1 MAELLLELFSEEI
14 PARMQARAA
23 EDLKRLVTDKL
34 KEAGLTWTH
43 VEAFATPR
51 RLALVVDGLPVETP
65 DTVEERKGPRADAP
79 AQAIEGFLK
88 SVGMTR
94 DQLEERDTGKGVVL
108 FAVIKEKGSVTA
120 DILPGII
127 NDVITNFPWQKSM
140 RLGTGTFKWV
150 RPLRRILAV
159 FSGKPLEGYLPNLL
173 ERPQGRSF
181 DEGNSDLNQFRLT
194 NETSGHRF
202 LSPEPFAVKDF
213 ADYQAKLQKAHV
225 LLDAQDRKAKIMAD
239 AKLLAAD
246 AGLSLIDDNALLD
259 EVAGLV
265 EWPVALLGSFDPA
278 FLEVPAEVLTATMR
292 ANQKYFSL
300 KRMTPVRPEPF
311 DAACGVAQD
320 SPVEGRAA
328 TGFDK
333 LSPNGEVSALAPNF
347 IVIANMETKDKGRAI
362 IAGNERVLKARL
374 SDAKF
379 FWDQDL
385 KIKLED
391 RVPALDGIV
400 FHAKLGS
407 IGDKVKRVMA
417 LAEHL
422 APLVGADVNEA
433 KRAAYLAKADL
444 VSGVVGEFPE
454 VQGVMGR
461 YYALRQGEPAA
472 VADAIADHYSPK
484 GPEDKCPTAP
494 VSIAVAMADKI
505 DTLLGFF
512 RVDEKPT
519 GSKDPFALR
528 RSALGVIRLI
538 TENNVRL
545 SLVEVIEFSEDIQ
558 MQQIYE
564 NKVRQAQSST
574 SPQIVAT
581 GKVTAPAK
589 GFSKKLSPNTI
600 NLLDFFADRLKVQQK
615 EKGVRHDLIDAV
627 FSLGGEDDLVRLI
640 DRVQALQ
647 QMLATEDGAT
657 LLAAYRR
664 GSNIVG
670 IEEKKDKR
678 AYVGGV
684 IGERLK
690 LPEEQALYQKLL
702 DVKARVAAA
711 VAHEQWIEAMTAVA
725 ALRAPIDAFFDK
737 VTVNDADAT
746 LRENRLNLLAEFRAT
761 LSAVADFSKIE
772 G

>member
-34 KEAGLTWTH
+34 KEAGLTW
-43 VEAFATPR
+43 EKADAFASPR
-51 RLALVVDGLPVETP
+51 RLTLVVDGLPTTQP

-79 AQAIEGFLK
+79 EKAIDGFLK
-88 SVGMTR
+88 SVGLTR
-94 DQLEERDTGKGVVL
+94 DAVEERDTDKGKVL
-108 FAVIKEKGSVTA
+108 FAVIKKTGRPTA
-120 DILPGII
+120 EVVADFLPAVVHGL
-127 NDVITNFPWQKSM
+127 PWPKSM
-140 RLGTGTFKWV
+140 RWADGSLRWV
-150 RPLRRILAV
+150 RPLQSILGV
-159 FSGKPLEGYLPNLL
+159 FDGKALDVAIEGIKV
-173 ERPQGRSF
+173 S
-181 DEGNSDLNQFRLT
+181 NQTR
-194 NETSGHRF
+194 GHRF

-246 AGLSLIDDNALLD
+246 AGLSLIEDNALLD

-278 FLEVPAEVLTATMR
+278 FLDVPAEVLTATMR

-300 KRMTPVRPEPF
+300 VHPK
-311 DAACGVAQD
+311 
-320 SPVEGRAA
+320 
-328 TGFDK
+328 TGK
-333 LSPNGEVSALAPNF
+333 LAPKF
-347 IVIANMETKDKGRAI
+347 IVIANMETKDKGKAI

-407 IGDKVKRVMA
+407 AGDKVKRVVA
-417 LAEHL
+417 LAEYL

-454 VQGVMGR
+454 VQGIMGR

-484 GPEDKCPTAP
+484 GPDDKCPTAP
-494 VSIAVAMADKI
+494 VSIAVALADKI
-505 DTLLGFF
+505 DTLVGFF
-512 RVDEKPT
+512 GIDEKPT

-528 RSALGVIRLI
+528 RAALGVIRLI
-538 TENNVRL
+538 VENELRL
-545 SLVEVIEFSEDIQ
+545 NLEKTNRYAASVLLEE
-558 MQQIYE
+558 
-564 NKVRQAQSST
+564 SSPAREHILNAWF
-574 SPQIVAT
+574 SPQPGEPQEV
-581 GKVTAPAK
+581 K
-589 GFSKKLSPNTI
+589 GVDIGLAFHLSG
-600 NLLDFFADRLKVQQK
+600 FFADRLKVQQR

-640 DRVQALQ
+640 NRVQALQ
-647 QMLATEDGAT
+647 QMLATEDGAN

-664 GSNIVG
+664 GSNIVT

-678 AYVGGV
+678 AYTGGA

>member
-23 EDLKRLVTDKL
+23 EDLKRLVTNEMTD
-34 KEAGLTWTH
+34 AGLTWTH

-51 RLALVVDGLPVETP
+51 RLTLVVDGLPLETP
-65 DTVEERKGPRADAP
+65 DTVDERKGPRADAP
-79 AQAIEGFLK
+79 AQAIDGFLK

-108 FAVIKEKGSVTA
+108 FAVIREKGRVTA
-120 DILPGII
+120 NVLPAII
-127 NDVITNFPWQKSM
+127 NDVITEFPWPKSM

-150 RPLRRILAV
+150 RPLRRILAI
-159 FSGKPLEGYLPNLL
+159 FNGKVLEDHLPNML
-173 ERPQGRSF
+173 ERPQERSS
-181 DEGNSDLNQFRLT
+181 DWRNPDLNQYTLT

-202 LSPEPFAVKDF
+202 LALDAFTVKDF
-213 ADYQAKLQKAHV
+213 ADYQAKLQKAYV

-246 AGLSLIDDNALLD
+246 AGLSLIEDNALLD

-300 KRMTPVRPEPF
+300 KRMTPVRPEP
-311 DAACGVAQD
+311 
-320 SPVEGRAA
+320 VEGRAD

-333 LSPNGEVSALAPNF
+333 LSPNGEVSALAPKF
-347 IVIANMETKDKGRAI
+347 IVIANMETKDKGKAI

-385 KIKLED
+385 KVKLED

-407 IGDKVKRVMA
+407 VGDKVKRVMA
-417 LAEHL
+417 LAEYL
-422 APLVGADVNEA
+422 SPLVGADVNEA

-454 VQGVMGR
+454 VQGIMGR
-461 YYALRQGEPAA
+461 YYALKQGESEA

-484 GPEDKCPTAP
+484 GPDDKCPTNP
-494 VSIAVAMADKI
+494 VSIAVALADKI
-505 DTLLGFF
+505 DTLMCFF
-512 RVDEKPT
+512 AIDERPT

-528 RSALGVIRLI
+528 RSALGIVRIILENALRLPLI
-538 TENNVRL
+538 EVFTAHTSIIFDGLPEQTKYWL
-545 SLVEVIEFSEDIQ
+545 SEEVQTGIHEFSFALSEQVSRKGNKIPVIVLE
-558 MQQIYE
+558 QI
-564 NKVRQAQSST
+564 S
-574 SPQIVAT
+574 
-581 GKVTAPAK
+581 
-589 GFSKKLSPNTI
+589 FL
-600 NLLDFFADRLKVQQK
+600 ADRLKVQQK

-647 QMLATEDGAT
+647 QMLATEDGVN

-678 AYVGGV
+678 AYTGGV
-684 IGERLK
+684 IGERLT
-690 LPEEQALYQKLL
+690 LPEEKTLYQKLQ

-711 VAHEQWIEAMTAVA
+711 VAKEQWIEAMTAVA
-725 ALRAPIDAFFDK
+725 TLRGPIDAFFDK

-746 LRENRLNLLAEFRAT
+746 LRENRLNLLAEFRAA
-761 LSAVADFSKIE
+761 LGAVADFSKIE

>member
-23 EDLKRLVTDKL
+23 EDLKRLVTNEMTD
-34 KEAGLTWTH
+34 AGLTWTH

-108 FAVIKEKGSVTA
+108 FAVIKKTGRKTA
-120 DILPGII
+120 EVIAENLPAVVHGL
-127 NDVITNFPWQKSM
+127 PWPKSM
-140 RLGTGTFKWV
+140 RWADGSLRWV
-150 RPLRRILAV
+150 RPLQSILGV
-159 FSGKPLEGYLPNLL
+159 FDGKAIGVAIEGIKA
-173 ERPQGRSF
+173 
-181 DEGNSDLNQFRLT
+181 GNQTR
-194 NETSGHRF
+194 GHRF

-246 AGLSLIDDNALLD
+246 AGLSLIEDNALLE

-265 EWPVALLGSFDPA
+265 EWPVALMGSFDPA
-278 FLEVPAEVLTATMR
+278 FLDVPAEVLTATMR

-300 KRMTPVRPEPF
+300 VHPK
-311 DAACGVAQD
+311 
-320 SPVEGRAA
+320 
-328 TGFDK
+328 TGK
-333 LSPNGEVSALAPNF
+333 LAPSF
-347 IVIANMETKDKGRAI
+347 IVIANMATKDKGKAI
-362 IAGNERVLKARL
+362 VAGNERVLKARL

-391 RVPALDGIV
+391 RVPSLDGIV

-407 IGDKVKRVMA
+407 VGDKVKRVMA
-417 LAEHL
+417 LAEYL
-422 APLVGADVNEA
+422 APLVGADVAQA

-454 VQGVMGR
+454 VQGIIGR

-472 VADAIADHYSPK
+472 VADAIAEHYSPK
-484 GPEDKCPTAP
+484 GPDDKCPTAP

-647 QMLATEDGAT
+647 QMLSTDDGAT

-664 GSNIVG
+664 GSNIVT

-678 AYVGGV
+678 AYTGGA

>member
-23 EDLKRLVTDKL
+23 EDLQRLVTNELTD
-34 KEAGLTWTH
+34 AGLTW
-43 VEAFATPR
+43 ESAKAFASPR
-51 RLALVVDGLPVETP
+51 RLTLVVDGLPTETP
-65 DTVEERKGPRADAP
+65 DTAEERKGPRADAP
-79 AQAIEGFLK
+79 EKAIEGFLK
-88 SVGMTR
+88 SVGMSR
-94 DQLEERDTGKGVVL
+94 DQVEERDTGKGVVL
-108 FAVIKEKGSVTA
+108 FAVLQKTGRKTA
-120 DILPGII
+120 EVIAESLPAVVHGL
-127 NDVITNFPWQKSM
+127 PWPKSM
-140 RLGTGTFKWV
+140 RWADGSLRWV
-150 RPLRRILAV
+150 RPLQSILGV
-159 FSGKPLEGYLPNLL
+159 FDGKALDVAIEGIKV
-173 ERPQGRSF
+173 S
-181 DEGNSDLNQFRLT
+181 NQTR
-194 NETSGHRF
+194 GHRF
-202 LSPEPFAVKDF
+202 LAPEPFAVKDF
-213 ADYQAKLQKAHV
+213 ADYKAKLQKAYV

-239 AKLLAAD
+239 AKLLVAD
-246 AGLSLIDDNALLD
+246 AGLSLIEDNALLE

-278 FLEVPAEVLTATMR
+278 FLDVPAEVLTATMR

-300 KRMTPVRPEPF
+300 TDPK
-311 DAACGVAQD
+311 
-320 SPVEGRAA
+320 
-328 TGFDK
+328 TGK
-333 LSPNGEVSALAPNF
+333 LAPKF
-347 IVIANMETKDKGRAI
+347 IVISNMETKDKGRAI
-362 IAGNERVLKARL
+362 VAGNERVLKARL

-407 IGDKVKRVMA
+407 VGDKVKRVMA
-417 LAEHL
+417 LAEYL
-422 APLVGADVNEA
+422 APLVGADTEQA
-433 KRAAYLAKADL
+433 KRAAYLSKADL

-454 VQGVMGR
+454 VQGIMGR

-484 GPEDKCPTAP
+484 GPDDKCPTAP
-494 VSIAVAMADKI
+494 VSIAVALADKI
-505 DTLLGFF
+505 DTLVGFF
-512 RVDEKPT
+512 AIDEKPT

-528 RSALGVIRLI
+528 RAALGVLRLI
-538 TENNVRL
+538 NENKLRL
-545 SLVEVIEFSEDIQ
+545 SLNLIIERAHVPLQKDVLSQ
-558 MQQIYE
+558 PNWQ
-564 NKVRQAQSST
+564 KGV
-574 SPQIVAT
+574 SPQFNAVGA
-581 GKVTAPAK
+581 VQ
-589 GFSKKLSPNTI
+589 FSLLS
-600 NLLDFFADRLKVQQK
+600 FFEDRLKVYLKDQ
-615 EKGVRHDLIDAV
+615 GIRHDYVTAV
-627 FSLGGEDDLVRLI
+627 FALGGEDDMLRLKS
-640 DRVQALQ
+640 RAEALQ
-647 QMLATEDGAT
+647 QMLSTDDGAT

-678 AYVGGV
+678 AYTGGV

-711 VAHEQWIEAMTAVA
+711 VAQEQWIEAMTAVA
-725 ALRAPIDAFFDK
+725 ALRGPIDAFFDK